1 MFFVDEMTS
10 ALGCPRCMFSWSR
23 LVRVVVKRYSI
34 PDDSAANGF
43 LMMLT
48 PIGLVNAND
57 LVVSVASVGSYHV
70 ATTK

>member
-1 MFFVDEMTS
+1 M
-10 ALGCPRCMFSWSR
+10 
-23 LVRVVVKRYSI
+23 KRYSI

-57 LVVSVASVGSYHV
+57 LGVSVASVGSYHV